1 MGRGATSAG
10 RRLPRWATDPTA
22 PGRAAHPCPP
32 RERSH
37 SGRIVL
43 RTRRDRRP
51 PPLADTAADDS
62 VDAARRLPPPRDR
75 RSRTGPR
82 RRRRSSGGFGP
93 ATPTERPTYRSPS
106 LGCRGPAAQ
115 HGLRRPWSVTDS
127 TCRPAPGRRRP
138 GEPVRMLPRNQS
150 PELAIALGGRSRK
163 AHDGRGPRRRLP
175 PAGPCSPR
183 AVAVVRA

>member
-1 MGRGATSAG
+1 MGRCANSAG
-10 RRLPRWATDPTA
+10 FRLPRWATDPTS

-37 SGRIVL
+37 SGRTVL

-51 PPLADTAADDS
+51 PPRADTAADDS

-82 RRRRSSGGFGP
+82 RRRSSGGFGP
-93 ATPTERPTYRSPS
+93 ATHTERPTYRSPS